1 MSTQKQKILLE
12 IFFIIN
18 NSGCIRSL
26 WRE

>member
-18 NSGCIRSL
+18 NSGCTRSL